1 MPLNVVF
8 LSKVLFLCSC
18 NRTGVSQPFLS
29 TAHQTLISA
38 FYDTPQNFALRE
50 GDIKQY
56 MDTKMRVLYV
66 NP

>member
-1 MPLNVVF
+1 MPLNVDS

-18 NRTGVSQPFLS
+18 NRTSVSQPFLS
-29 TAHQTLISA
+29 TAS
-38 FYDTPQNFALRE
+38 YDTPKNFALRK

-56 MDTKMRVLYV
+56 MDTKMRILYV